1 MTQAILELDQLTK
14 EWFGVPAVQDMTL
27 RIPQGQI
34 MGVIGENGAG
44 KSTLMN
50 MIGGVVSPTR
60 GTMRLK
66 GLPYAPAAPGDAA
79 RGGIAFIH
87 QELNLFTNLS
97 ITDNVFITDYPRRF
111 GLNDTRKAARIT
123 ADLLTRLDIQHSP
136 DTLIADLAPGERQ
149 LVEIAKALHRDADLI
164 IFDEPT
170 TSLTPRE
177 TARLFDVIAKLRG
190 EGRTILYISHILSDV
205 RRLCDRVAVL
215 RDGRLIDEGPMAEF
229 DLGRMIRAMIGREL
243 SSLFPPRS
251 NQPGADVLVQV
262 DGISQPGVVDDIHFS
277 IRAGEVLGLFG
288 LMGAGRSEL
297 ARILFGLD
305 DAASGELRI
314 DNRPVTGG
322 PRARIAGGV
331 AFVTENR
338 RDEGLLMDAPV
349 SENISLAT
357 IARFGRG
364 PAGFLDRDAERALA
378 ERARDDL
385 SIRASD
391 LTHLPVRALSGGN
404 QQKVVIAKWLAAAP
418 RLFIIDEPTRGVDVG
433 AKYEIYALVDRLAA
447 QGNAVLFISS
457 ELEELTGMCD
467 RILVMNR
474 GQITADFPR
483 APGDPGYER
492 AALLAAAFGEVAA

>member
-1 MTQAILELDQLTK
+1 MTEAILELEALTK
-14 EWFGVPAVQDMTL
+14 EWFGIPAVREMTL
-27 RIPQGQI
+27 RIPRGQI

-50 MIGGVVSPTR
+50 MIGGVVPPTR
-60 GTMRLK
+60 GAMRLK
-66 GLPYAPAAPGDAA
+66 GQPYAPTAPVDAT
-79 RGGIAFIH
+79 RSGIAFIH

-97 ITDNVFITDYPRRF
+97 ITDNVFITDFPRRY
-111 GLNDTRKAARIT
+111 GLNDQRAAARAT
-123 ADLLTRLDIQHSP
+123 ADLLRRLEIQHGP

-177 TARLFDVIAKLRG
+177 TARLFDVIARLRH

-215 RDGRLIDEGPMAEF
+215 RDGQLVEEGPVADF
-229 DLGRMIRAMIGREL
+229 DIPRMIRAMIGREL

-251 NQPGADVLVQV
+251 NAPMDRVLVQV
-262 DGISQPGVVDDIHFS
+262 DGITQPGVVDDIRFT

-305 DAASGELRI
+305 DAVTGQLLI
-314 DNRPVTGG
+314 DGKSVTGG

-357 IARFGRG
+357 IGHFGRG
-364 PAGFLDRDAERALA
+364 PAGFLDRDAERELA
-378 ERARDDL
+378 EKAREDL

-391 LTHLPVRALSGGN
+391 LTRLPVRALSGGN

-447 QGNAVLFISS
+447 QGSAVLFISS

-474 GQITADFPR
+474 GEITADFPR
-483 APGDPGYER
+483 ACVDPGFDR
-492 AALLAAAFGEVAA
+492 TALLAAAFGEVAA